1 MGPLTGKAKGE
12 VRNGHSAALGMSSIS
27 RWRIR
32 FGAADDGEAGK
43 VLEQG
48 MRMANLKA
56 TRMMMATRRAAA
68 EMLWPMV

>member
-1 MGPLTGKAKGE
+1 M
-12 VRNGHSAALGMSSIS
+12 
-27 RWRIR
+27 
-32 FGAADDGEAGK
+32 DDREAGK

-56 TRMMMATRRAAA
+56 TRMMMATRRATA